1 MQHETRP
8 GITRHQWLTLT
19 GTTLGWGME
28 GFDASLYT
36 LIVVPATKEILGPGA
51 SASSISF
58 HAGLGVAIFLVGWAL
73 GGLLFGL
80 LSDYFG
86 RVRVL
91 MVAVVLYA
99 VFTAAS
105 AFAQEYWQLVLL
117 RFIAGLGSGVEAP
130 VGAVLMAETW
140 NNRYRARAIGVM
152 MSGFA
157 GGFFLS
163 SLVYGLL
170 GEHGWRITLLVAVV
184 PAFLALFIRRY
195 IHEPETTADVKR
207 RRAERRAR
215 GTRTEEDRFV
225 LRRLFTP
232 PLLRRMIPCL
242 LIQTGALFAF
252 WSTTTWTPQ
261 IITKLSGPGPG
272 TVAHVSTATALLNL
286 GGVVGYAS
294 WGFIADAIGRR
305 GAFLVS
311 FAVALIGIGVLFP
324 FQHSLTVY
332 LWLLPVVG
340 FGIFGAVGGPCV
352 QFPELFPAGVRA
364 SAIATSNSVGR
375 LFTAAGPLIA
385 GSLATQFFG
394 GDLGI
399 AVAVIASLAVL
410 GIIGVLLAPET
421 RNLPLA
427 EPATEP
433 AAVPATQ

>member
-1 MQHETRP
+1 MLRKTRP
-8 GITRHQWLTLT
+8 SAGITRHQWLTLT

-36 LIVVPATKEILGPGA
+36 LIVVPATTEVLGPGA
-51 SASSISF
+51 TTANIAY
-58 HAGLGVAIFLVGWAL
+58 HAGLGIAIFLVGWAL
-73 GGLLFGL
+73 GGLVFGL

-91 MVAVVLYA
+91 MAAVVLYA

-105 AFAQEYWQLVLL
+105 AFAQEFWQLALL
-117 RFIAGLGSGVEAP
+117 RFVAGLGSGVEAP

-163 SLVYGLL
+163 SVVYGLI
-170 GEHGWRITLLVAVV
+170 GHHGWRITLLVAVV
-184 PAFLALFIRRY
+184 PAFLALFIRRF
-195 IHEPETTADVKR
+195 IHEPEAMTDVKR
-207 RRAERRAR
+207 RRAERKAR
-215 GTRTEEDRFV
+215 GVRTAEDRFV

-232 PLLRRMIPCL
+232 PLLGRMVPCI
-242 LIQTGALFAF
+242 LIQTGALFVF

-261 IITKLSGPGPG
+261 IITRLSGAAGDTAAA
-272 TVAHVSTATALLNL
+272 TVSHVSTATAMLNL

-305 GAFLVS
+305 WAFVVS
-311 FAVALIGIGVLFP
+311 FAAALTGIGVLFP
-324 FQHSLTVY
+324 FQHGYSTF
-332 LWLLPVVG
+332 LWLLPLVG
-340 FGIFGAVGGPCV
+340 FGIFGALGGACV
-352 QFPELFPAGVRA
+352 AFPELFPAGVRA

-385 GSLATQFFG
+385 GTIATRYFG

-399 AVAVIASLAVL
+399 AVTVIASLAVL
-410 GIIGVLLAPET
+410 GVVGALLTPET
-421 RNLPLA
+421 RNQPLD
-427 EPATEP
+427 EPA
-433 AAVPATQ
+433 VQN